1 MYEDKGGM
9 AKEIRRSLTDY
20 TICFFKVVWT
30 KIVQLAVTPA
40 RIIKS
45 FYVLKNTSVA
55 GLKIFIA
62 NSSFSLNALFFS

>member
-1 MYEDKGGM
+1 MK
-9 AKEIRRSLTDY
+9 KEFKLT
-20 TICFFKVVWT
+20 IQFVFFKVVWT

-62 NSSFSLNALFFS
+62 NSSFSLNALFFLVA